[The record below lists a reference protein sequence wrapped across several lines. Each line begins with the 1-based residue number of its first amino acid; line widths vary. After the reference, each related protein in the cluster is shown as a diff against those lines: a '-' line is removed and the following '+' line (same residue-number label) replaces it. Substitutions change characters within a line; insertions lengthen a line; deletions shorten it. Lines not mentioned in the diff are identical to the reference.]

1 MDLEKIEN
9 KKLMDQCCIIREI
22 EAGLNNNHTVARAFN
37 ELRNEL
43 KEVPFIKLKEKYD
56 GISSLKNFL
65 NEMENTK
72 RKPLIRKYYKKLC
85 KAAEKEYGTNNLNES
100 TIKKFIKNNDLT
112 TINGYK
118 KDLDK
123 NKKYLISGIAITT
136 LAGILGISIIS
147 KHNGNKPDGNK
158 LKTETI
164 TTETPIAEPVPNPPG
179 LEENDTIYNDAKN
192 IDYSDSEFHDKLL
205 NNFKKLYLR
214 ESGKNNLSPDDISLN
229 PNRRTSYLFQVK
241 IGDEYRYVSHGET
254 PDDTKEYL
262 VNTFEDS
269 NVEILRDNNDNYRLV
284 TIYYAEKDEKGKLV
298 PKKIKNQFGKM
309 TDQETETV
317 AYINGELVKIYDGNN
332 PQKLI
337 SEPNSI
343 TFDVNLEKMANVFN
357 NSFKG
362 PSDNALNLNSYLS
375 SFKDFLH
382 SKRVVTPD
390 AKQKSEHVTP
400 DDYEQGE

>member
-1 MDLEKIEN
+1 M
-9 KKLMDQCCIIREI
+9 
-22 EAGLNNNHTVARAFN
+22 
-37 ELRNEL
+37 
-43 KEVPFIKLKEKYD
+43 
-56 GISSLKNFL
+56 
-65 NEMENTK
+65 
-72 RKPLIRKYYKKLC
+72 
-85 KAAEKEYGTNNLNES
+85 
-100 TIKKFIKNNDLT
+100 
-112 TINGYK
+112 
-118 KDLDK
+118 
-123 NKKYLISGIAITT
+123 
-136 LAGILGISIIS
+136 
-147 KHNGNKPDGNK
+147 
-158 LKTETI
+158 
-164 TTETPIAEPVPNPPG
+164 
-179 LEENDTIYNDAKN
+179 
-192 IDYSDSEFHDKLL
+192 
-205 NNFKKLYLR
+205 YLR